1 MEPIY
6 ERTFLVDDSRVDCRG
21 YLKPSQLLFFIQ
33 QTSGE
38 HSTALSVGYD
48 DLAKRRLFW
57 AVTRHRVQIT
67 RLPCSG
73 ETVRVETWPMPATR
87 VAYPRSTVAYDEN
100 GNECFRAITL
110 WVLMDLDTRNMILPG
125 KSEILVPG
133 TLRGGELTVPGALA
147 CKTLAG
153 EERRR
158 VCFTDLDR
166 NGHMNNT
173 RYMDWV
179 ADLLPSSFHRVHDLR
194 EFVICYHTE
203 AREGDSLELR
213 YDGLTQSTVQIEGY
227 RREEDGKKPRVFS
240 ARLIYGD

>member
-6 ERTFLVDDSRVDCRG
+6 EQTFFIDDSRVDCRG

-38 HSTALSVGYD
+38 HSTALSVGYEE
-48 DLAKRRLFW
+48 LEKRRLFW

-67 RLPCSG
+67 RLPQSG

-87 VAYPRSTVAYDEN
+87 VAYPRSTVAYDEK
-100 GNECFRAITL
+100 GNECFRSMSL

-133 TLRGGELTVPGALA
+133 TVRGGELSVPGALVP
-147 CKTLAG
+147 KVLAG
-153 EERRR
+153 EADRR

-179 ADLLPSSFHRVHDLR
+179 ADLLPSSFHRAGVLR
-194 EFVICYHTE
+194 EFIICYHTE
-203 AREGDSLELR
+203 AREGQTLQLR
-213 YDGLTQSTVQIEGY
+213 YDSIPQGTVQVEGF
-227 RREEDGKKPRVFS
+227 RQGEAERNRIFS
-240 ARLIYGD
+240 ARLIYE